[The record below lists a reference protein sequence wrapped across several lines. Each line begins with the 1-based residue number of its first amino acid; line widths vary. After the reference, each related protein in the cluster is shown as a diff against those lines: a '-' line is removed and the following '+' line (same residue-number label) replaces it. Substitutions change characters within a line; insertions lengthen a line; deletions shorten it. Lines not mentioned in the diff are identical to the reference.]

1 MSLQGM
7 RALAF
12 IGIFSEHAGLTHLG
26 SWGVSCFLLLSG
38 FLMYYNYGDDTDD
51 KQLYFGDNIKYAIKK
66 IGKLYPLH
74 CCTLAVAFLYIMI
87 SRD

>member
-26 SWGVSCFLLLSG
+26 SWGVVAS
-38 FLMYYNYGDDTDD
+38 
-51 KQLYFGDNIKYAIKK
+51 YFYQD
-66 IGKLYPLH
+66 
-74 CCTLAVAFLYIMI
+74 
-87 SRD
+87 S

>member
-51 KQLYFGDNIKYAIKK
+51 KQYILGIILNTLLKK
-66 IGKLYPLH
+66 
-74 CCTLAVAFLYIMI
+74 
-87 SRD
+87 